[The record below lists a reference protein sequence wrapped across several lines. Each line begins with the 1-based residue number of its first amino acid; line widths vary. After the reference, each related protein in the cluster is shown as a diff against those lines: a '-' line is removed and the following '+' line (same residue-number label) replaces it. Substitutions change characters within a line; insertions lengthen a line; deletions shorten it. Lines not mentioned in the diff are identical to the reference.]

1 MTLAGQSVLVTG
13 GTGFIG
19 GRLIEK
25 LLLEQHAHVRILTRS
40 LVRVARI
47 ARFPVEI
54 MCGDVTDRAIV
65 AKAVQGCDM
74 VFHCAYDFAGTR
86 AYQRQV
92 GIQGVRNVGEA
103 VLQERVPRLVH
114 VSTFSVYAPM
124 PDGDLTESSSWPR
137 SSNAYVLIKREAERL
152 MLNLHRQQGLPVVV
166 VQPTLVYGPLSP
178 HWTMTPIHHLKTGIV
193 PLVEHGAGSCNAV
206 YIDDVVDAMILAAM
220 QPDILGEAFLISAE
234 QPITWKMFYSA
245 FEAILGIHATVD
257 VSVEELLEAVKKRR
271 RRPSTL
277 SQLINLARHPE
288 VFPQVAA
295 LPVVRHLLQVLRAQ
309 LSDTQWESLK
319 ARMLQGARQDQ
330 GQSEHS
336 SRPMHV
342 PDETLLA
349 LYRSKTRVHIDKA
362 KKRLS
367 YVPKFDFARGIDVT
381 SRFLHW
387 ANVEL
392 KGKGIVI

>member
-40 LVRVARI
+40 LVRVARL

-65 AKAVQGCDM
+65 SKAVQGCDI

-86 AYQRQV
+86 ASQRQV
-92 GIQGVRNVGEA
+92 GIEGVRNIGEA
-103 VLQERVPRLVH
+103 VLQAHVPRLVH

-137 SSNAYVLIKREAERL
+137 SNNAYVLIKREAEQL

-166 VQPTLVYGPLSP
+166 VQPTLVYGPLST
-178 HWTMTPIHHLKTGIV
+178 HWTMAPLHHLQTGLV
-193 PLVEHGAGSCNAV
+193 PLVEGGVGYCNAV

-220 QPDILGEAFLISAE
+220 QPDILGETFLISAE
-234 QPITWKMFYSA
+234 QPITWKRFYSA
-245 FEAILGIHATVD
+245 FEDILGFHATID
-257 VSVEELLEAVKKRR
+257 LAVEELMEAMKKQR
-271 RRPSTL
+271 RRPSTF
-277 SQLINLARHPE
+277 SQLFNLARHPE

-295 LPVVRHLLQVLRAQ
+295 LPGVRHLLHVLRAQ

-319 ARMLQGARQDQ
+319 ARVFQDAHSDQ
-330 GQSEHS
+330 GPHERS
-336 SRPMHV
+336 SKSMHI
-342 PDETLLA
+342 PDATLLA
-349 LYRSKTRVHIDKA
+349 LYRSKTQVRIDKA
-362 KKRLS
+362 QQRLG
-367 YVPKFDFARGIDVT
+367 YVPQFDFARGMDLT
-381 SRFLHW
+381 SHFLRW
-387 ANVEL
+387 ANL
-392 KGKGIVI
+392 A